1 MSKSS
6 VTMRLNLQ
14 HFSVRSTDAL
24 DSWVEQQILALG
36 RLRQIDEAN
45 IRLACHRDVSPA
57 YHVRVH
63 LVTPGPDVVAES
75 NDHTLRAAVD
85 KAVKEL
91 QNKIVGRVTQR
102 LRTAKSKLGAPRANT
117 R

>member
-1 MSKSS
+1 
-6 VTMRLNLQ
+6 MRLNLQ
-14 HFSVRSTDAL
+14 HFSIRSTDTL
-24 DSWVEQQILALG
+24 DSWIEQQILALG

-63 LVTPGPDVVAES
+63 LVTPGPDVIAES

-85 KAVKEL
+85 KAIKQL
-91 QNKIVGRVTQR
+91 QNTIVGRVTRR
-102 LRTAKSKLGAPRANT
+102 LRSAKNDLSGPRAN
-117 R
+117 RAARLSA

>member
-1 MSKSS
+1 
-6 VTMRLNLQ
+6 MRLNLQ
-14 HFSVRSTDAL
+14 HFSIRSTNAL
-24 DSWVEQQILALG
+24 DSWIEQQILPLG

-45 IRLACHRDVSPA
+45 IRLACHRDASPA

-63 LVTPGPDVVAES
+63 LVTPGPDVIAES

-85 KAVKEL
+85 KAIKQL
-91 QNKIVGRVTQR
+91 QNTIVGRVAQR
-102 LRTAKSKLGAPRANT
+102 LRTAKNKLTVPRPKT

>member
-1 MSKSS
+1 
-6 VTMRLNLQ
+6 MRLNLQ
-14 HFSVRSTDAL
+14 HFSVRSTNAL
-24 DSWVEQQILALG
+24 DSWVERQILSLG

-75 NDHTLRAAVD
+75 NDHTLKAAVD
-85 KAVKEL
+85 KVIKQL
-91 QNKIVGRVTQR
+91 QNTIAGRVAQR
-102 LRTAKSKLGAPRANT
+102 LRRGKDKLTTPAPNARAN
-117 R
+117 RGSRV

>member
-1 MSKSS
+1 
-6 VTMRLNLQ
+6 MRLNLQ

-24 DSWVEQQILALG
+24 DSWIEQQILALG

-63 LVTPGPDVVAES
+63 LVTPGPDVIAES
-75 NDHTLRAAVD
+75 NDHTLKAAVD
-85 KAVKEL
+85 KAIKQL
-91 QNKIVGRVTQR
+91 QNTIVGRVTQR
-102 LRTAKSKLGAPRANT
+102 LRTAKNKLTSPRANP